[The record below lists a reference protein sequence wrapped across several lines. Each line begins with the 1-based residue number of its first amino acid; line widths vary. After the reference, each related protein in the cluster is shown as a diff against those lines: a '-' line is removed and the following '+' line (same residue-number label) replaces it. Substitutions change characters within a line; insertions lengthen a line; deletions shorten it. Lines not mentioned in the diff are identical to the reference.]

1 MELGEDG
8 REQLAKA
15 LHVVTAD
22 HVVID
27 LDDTALR
34 HAQPGEDLQRRGLAR
49 AVAADEEDGL
59 AAIDGEIQRADREPA
74 VRIASAAAALL
85 RQLPLLPCRP
95 LTAAFTAAAPGLMP

>member
-8 REQLAKA
+8 REQLAKT

-27 LDDTALR
+27 LDHAALR
-34 HAQPGEDLQRRGLAR
+34 HVQPGEDLQRRGLAR

-74 VRIASAAAALL
+74 IRIAAGAATVAAVV
-85 RQLPLLPCRP
+85 
-95 LTAAFTAAAPGLMP
+95 AAVAVERFR